1 MEEQKKR
8 KTKKASTK
16 RAWRIGLICTVL
28 AASAIIAFLLPL
40 LTASQIEALPPS
52 MALAQRAQALDDIE
66 ITAVFSPEERTL
78 RVRQCFDMTL
88 PEGESRSAVVFR
100 AYPNAFQS
108 EATSPIATEE
118 LHEISYPNGFS
129 GGALTITSVSVGR
142 IGEELQAIRHRYLD
156 DAKTVLQLSLP
167 APWEPLSTLTTVFEY
182 EIYVPKAA
190 SRFGV
195 HSGIWALG
203 NAFLI
208 PAPFEN
214 GAYRTDPYEP
224 IGDPFLSDCANYTV
238 TIDVPEG
245 YICAGSGW
253 PLASSPSAGMTRF
266 SFEALAV
273 RDFALCISDRYQAV
287 QAMENGTLI
296 TVYTH
301 ADSTAPNA
309 AKEAL
314 RYAKQA
320 IAHFSKTY
328 GTYPY
333 PSLTIVEVDFPFDG
347 AEYPALVM
355 LGSGQLAAGGDAL
368 EWTMAHETAH
378 QWWYAVVGN
387 DPIHQAWQDEALC
400 EYSALSYMEAFY
412 GRARREDLLFERME
426 TAMRITIP
434 RGATPGSPLH
444 YFSSIEEYYLLV
456 YQRGGAMLATID
468 EALFGKLDNFL
479 RKYYDDY
486 WCRRAT
492 REDFE
497 ALLAAFSGEDWRPLM
512 QDYLD
517 TYVKN

>member
-1 MEEQKKR
+1 MAKKK
-8 KTKKASTK
+8 KTE
-16 RAWRIGLICTVL
+16 WVWLIGIIC
-28 AASAIIAFLLPL
+28 AAIAAIFVAISFLLPL
-40 LTASQIEALPPS
+40 YTASKLKVLPPS
-52 MALAQRAQALDDIE
+52 PELAQKTQALDDIE
-66 ITAVFSPEERTL
+66 ITAVFSPQERML
-78 RVRQCFDMTL
+78 RVKQRFDLTL

-118 LHEISYPNGFS
+118 MYATSYPSGFS
-129 GGALTITSVSVGR
+129 GGALTISSVSVGKD
-142 IGEELQAIRHRYLD
+142 GEDLQPLKHRYLD

-167 APWEPLSTLTTVFEY
+167 FLWEPLSPLTAVVEY
-182 EIYVPKAA
+182 EIYVPGAA
-190 SRFGV
+190 SRFGMN
-195 HSGIWALG
+195 SGIWALG

-238 TIDVPEG
+238 TIDVPES
-245 YICAGSGW
+245 YTCAGSGW
-253 PLASSPSAGMTRF
+253 PSVSSPSDGMTRF
-266 SFEALAV
+266 SFASPAV

-296 TVYTH
+296 TVYTS
-301 ADSTAPNA
+301 ADSAAPNA

-314 RYAKQA
+314 RYAKRA

-333 PSLTIVEVDFPFDG
+333 PSFTVAEVDFPFQG

-355 LGSGQLAAGGDAL
+355 LGKDQLSADGDAL
-368 EWTMAHETAH
+368 EWTIAHETAH
-378 QWWYAVVGN
+378 QWWYAVVGS
-387 DPIHQAWQDEALC
+387 DSIHQAWQDEALC
-400 EYSALSYMEAFY
+400 EYSALSYMEAYY
-412 GRARREDLLFERME
+412 GRARREALQFERME
-426 TAMRITIP
+426 TAMRITFP
-434 RGATPGSPLH
+434 KGATPGSPLH
-444 YFSSIEEYYLLV
+444 YFSGTEEYYVLV
-456 YQRGGAMLATID
+456 YQRGGAMLATLD
-468 EALFGKLDNFL
+468 EALSGKLDNFL
-479 RKYYDDY
+479 RRYYDDY

-497 ALLAAFSGEDWRPLM
+497 TLLASFSGEDWRPLM

-517 TYVKN
+517 TYVTN